1 MLAQCESTVRAI
13 LRSLRRSGQHY
24 SKREERG
31 VLQTASPLDCRHA
44 ELYVKQV
51 AASGIADGH
60 DGRVFQLPL
69 R

>member
-1 MLAQCESTVRAI
+1 MLAQCGWTVRTI
-13 LRSLRRSGQHY
+13 LRSCVDPDAALL
-24 SKREERG
+24 KREERFPAD
-31 VLQTASPLDCRHA
+31 LQPLGRSHA

-51 AASGIADGH
+51 AASGIADSQ